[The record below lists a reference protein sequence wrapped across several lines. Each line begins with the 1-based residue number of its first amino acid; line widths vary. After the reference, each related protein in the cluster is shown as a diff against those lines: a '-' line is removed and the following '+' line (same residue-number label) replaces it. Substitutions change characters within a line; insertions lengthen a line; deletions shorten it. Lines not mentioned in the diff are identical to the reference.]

1 MSWYNV
7 NIKMSDLRDVYGET
21 TCVVNGVYYN
31 NTPNYINGV
40 SVTFFS
46 RIPISSGMA
55 YTYRD
60 VMNRYFTVYVPH
72 NLLEN
77 YYVPFRHWNSNLG
90 GWAV

>member
-1 MSWYNV
+1 
-7 NIKMSDLRDVYGET
+7 MSDLRNVYGEM

-40 SVTFFS
+40 SVTLFS
-46 RIPISSGMA
+46 RIPISSGMS
-55 YTYRD
+55 YNYRD

-72 NLLEN
+72 NLPEKK
-77 YYVPFRHWNSNLG
+77 YYVPFRHRNSNLG